1 MLIAGRI
8 ADEQLLLDAGFS
20 HVACI
25 NPPNL
30 PLEIAL
36 QPATAKENIRKS
48 INSQMLTVFLIP
60 ILFAC
65 VHLAVVLPVV
75 HKLLLL
81 FGHNNIPLLLAS
93 AGICVLFFGLIYAF
107 VYKLTSNAYYK
118 IVS

>member
-1 MLIAGRI
+1 MQKVGM
-8 ADEQLLLDAGFS
+8 
-20 HVACI
+20 
-25 NPPNL
+25 
-30 PLEIAL
+30 
-36 QPATAKENIRKS
+36 TKENIRKS